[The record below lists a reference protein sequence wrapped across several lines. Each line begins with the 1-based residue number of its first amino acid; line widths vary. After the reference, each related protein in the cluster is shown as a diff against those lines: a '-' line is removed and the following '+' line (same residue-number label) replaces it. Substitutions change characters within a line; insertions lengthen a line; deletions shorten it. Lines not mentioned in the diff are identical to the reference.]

1 MGLEGVFLNLPWGN
15 LDQVKKSGQE
25 FALPS
30 AINGQSGL
38 LGTEKATELNFQS
51 LLSQKLQEAS
61 SLVTDSESKL
71 QTFLVD
77 PDSINPHEVTIALAK
92 ANMAVNMTQSVVNA
106 AVKAYR
112 EITSL
117 R

>member
-1 MGLEGVFLNLPWGN
+1 MGLEGVFLDLPWGN
-15 LDQVKKSGQE
+15 LDKVKKSGQE

-30 AINGQSGL
+30 ATNGQAGL
-38 LGTEKATELNFQS
+38 TGEEKTSTADFQT
-51 LLSQKLQEAS
+51 LLSDKLQGAS
-61 SLVTDSESKL
+61 SLINDSESKL

-92 ANMAVNMTQSVVNA
+92 ANMAVNMTQTVVNA

>member
-30 AINGQSGL
+30 AINGQAGVMGEANSS
-38 LGTEKATELNFQS
+38 NPDFQS
-51 LLSQKLQEAS
+51 LLSDKLQQVS
-61 SLVTDSESKL
+61 SLVNDGERKL
-71 QTFLVD
+71 ETFLVD
-77 PDSINPHEVTIALAK
+77 PDSINPHEVTLALAK
-92 ANMAVNMTQSVVNA
+92 ANMAVNMTQTVVNA
-106 AVKAYR
+106 AIKAYR